1 MSFISDTLEAF
12 DHQNNLIREYDNWY
26 VLLRPRQVT
35 LGSLVLLCKDDVD
48 AFSKI
53 SKNSFA
59 NMDAAIQDIE
69 RSLSNLF
76 NYEKINYLMLMHK
89 DPAVHFHVI
98 PRYTHEVEFNGEKF
112 TDPGWPGL
120 PNMENIHELSIVNRE
135 KLKETL
141 IEEFNKSR
149 G

>member
-1 MSFISDTLEAF
+1 MNFIDQTLEAF
-12 DHQNNLIREYDNWY
+12 DYENNLIREYDNWY
-26 VLLRPRQVT
+26 VLLRPKQVT
-35 LGSLVLLCKDDVD
+35 LGSLVLLCKDNVD

-53 SKNSFA
+53 NKNSFA
-59 NMDAAIQDIE
+59 NMDAPIQDIE

-76 NYEKINYLMLMHK
+76 GYEKINYLMLMHK
-89 DPAVHFHVI
+89 DPAAHFHVI

-120 PNMENIHELSIVNRE
+120 PAMENVHDLSIVNRE
-135 KLKETL
+135 KLKEVL
-141 IEEFNKSR
+141 MEEFAKGN